1 MALSCHYVLLLR
13 RNLQNLT
20 MFLKRTLGFL
30 ERRPA
35 TLPFSWDMIQSSD
48 IFFLFFYYI
57 WFFNSKLFFSFNPQ
71 KIVFRETAS
80 TSTAVKDELTAANQ
94 LFPSSPAPPPSSHHP
109 RVSHYVGS
117 TFSPFFLSF
126 PSWWHQHHHLPL
138 VSCEEKPSSVATG
151 IHLYL
156 QLR

>member
-1 MALSCHYVLLLR
+1 MFSYWDETYKIWRCFWSGLLASWNEDPPRSRSVETWFNLPTSSSCFLL
-13 RNLQNLT
+13 NL
-20 MFLKRTLGFL
+20 
-30 ERRPA
+30 
-35 TLPFSWDMIQSSD
+35 I
-48 IFFLFFYYI
+48 FYY
-57 WFFNSKLFFSFNPQ
+57 KLFFSFNPQ
-71 KIVFRETAS
+71 KTVIRETAS